1 MNIDFFCRNQYGF
14 RAHHSPEYALISLMD
29 RIYKHIDSK
38 RNVLVVSLD
47 LRKAFEVIRHE
58 ILLNKLDNAGI
69 RGPILNWFSSFMT
82 ERKHQTL
89 ANNAL
94 SDSLCMKTGIPQG
107 SCLGPLLFLIYIN
120 DIIQIFDD
128 EEINIFADDTVL
140 IVDGE
145 NIDEMKRLANIKLAK
160 LHEYLTANGIQ
171 LNYNKSQYTM
181 YDSSKKRQ

>member
-1 MNIDFFCRNQYGF
+1 
-14 RAHHSPEYALISLMD
+14 
-29 RIYKHIDSK
+29 
-38 RNVLVVSLD
+38 
-47 LRKAFEVIRHE
+47 
-58 ILLNKLDNAGI
+58 
-69 RGPILNWFSSFMT
+69 MT
-82 ERKHQTL
+82 DWKHQTL

-94 SDSLCMKTGIPQG
+94 SDSLCMKIGIPQG

-160 LHEYLTANGIQ
+160 LHEYLRANGIQ
-171 LNYNKSQYTM
+171 LNYNKSQYI
-181 YDSSKKRQ
+181 